1 MRFGT
6 LAMSNASTHPRRI
19 SFAAIQSVSVMRSH
33 PVSLPAAAASAI
45 LATNS
50 SLPSMVSW

>member
-6 LAMSNASTHPRRI
+6 LAMSNASTQPRRI
-19 SFAAIQSVSVMRSH
+19 SFAAIQSVSVIRSQ

-50 SLPSMVSW
+50 SFPSTTSW